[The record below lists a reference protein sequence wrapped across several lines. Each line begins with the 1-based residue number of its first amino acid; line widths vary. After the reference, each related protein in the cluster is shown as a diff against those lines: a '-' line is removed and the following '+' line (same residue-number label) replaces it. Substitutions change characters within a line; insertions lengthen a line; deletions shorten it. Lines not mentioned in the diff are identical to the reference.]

1 MLRGLAALGVVI
13 GHVRGFV
20 VVDYGAVKD
29 ASVSSQAFYSVT
41 SLGHQCVIA
50 FFALSGFLVGGPA
63 LRNIFAGDWHWPRYT
78 LRRLT
83 RLWIVLIPALL
94 LTFAVDTA
102 GETIGGRFGYEGG
115 FHKLL
120 HSGPSAG
127 LPADL
132 SVTTFV
138 AYVFFLQ
145 TIVTPTFGTNG
156 PLWSLANEYWY
167 YVLFPLLI
175 IGLFGRS
182 KDVIRVT
189 MGLVGIALVV
199 LLPIEMVLL
208 GLIWIVGA
216 VANWS
221 LRIVSRYNALSMW
234 PFWFALCLTVIA
246 LAIAVDKGWPGV
258 PADLCLGAAFG
269 ATLIVLTLLP
279 NFGSIYEGVATF
291 LAKISYTLYATH
303 FPVLA
308 FIWFVVLAPN
318 RCVFGQAALGLCGF
332 LLIITMLVATG
343 MWWLFERNTERVRN
357 VLETLLLGSEN
368 ERAGRKNERAGS
380 KAV

>member
-1 MLRGLAALGVVI
+1 MLRGLAAIGVVI

-20 VVDYGAVKD
+20 VVDYGAIKD
-29 ASVSSQAFYSVT
+29 VSVSSQAFYGVT

-102 GETIGGRFGYEGG
+102 GETIGGRFGYDGG
-115 FHKLL
+115 FQKLL
-120 HSGPSAG
+120 NSGPTASS
-127 LPADL
+127 PTDL
-132 SVTTFV
+132 SVRTFV
-138 AYVFFLQ
+138 ANVFFLQ

-175 IGLFGRS
+175 FGIFGRS
-182 KDVIRVT
+182 RNVMQVT
-189 MGLVGIALVV
+189 MGLVGIGLVV

-208 GLIWIVGA
+208 GLIWIAGA
-216 VANWS
+216 VANLS
-221 LRIVSRYNALSMW
+221 LRIVSRYNASSMW
-234 PFWFALCLTVIA
+234 PFWFALCLIVIG
-246 LAIAVDKGWPGV
+246 LAIALDKAWPGV
-258 PADLCLGAAFG
+258 PADLCLGFVFA
-269 ATLIVLTLLP
+269 ATLIVLILLP
-279 NFGSIYEGVATF
+279 TFGSIYDGVANF
-291 LAKISYTLYATH
+291 LSKISYTLYATH

-308 FIWFVVLAPN
+308 FIWFVVFAPN
-318 RCVFGQAALGLCGF
+318 KYVFGQAALGLCGF
-332 LLIITMLVATG
+332 LVVTTMLVATG

-357 VLETLLLGSEN
+357 MLETLLLGSEN
-368 ERAGRKNERAGS
+368 ERARS